1 MPLRNLIIITLAIIV
16 SMVCFAA
23 AAKNRYAN
31 IVAQAL
37 MIIEKEALQEI
48 PAAELFDSA
57 MNGMMKKLD
66 KYSAFIAGEE
76 HKIFNEDLK
85 QEFGGVG
92 MYLETNPETKRL
104 FVLAPMPDTPAFDAD
119 LRIGDEILKIDG
131 QDVVG
136 IDRSDAVKLLRGP
149 INQPV
154 ILTIQRDGETLEKS
168 LRRASIP
175 IPSVTGDYRNPDR
188 KWQFVLQENP
198 RIGYIR
204 LHQFGEKTGDEFEAA
219 FREIDGSIDG
229 LILDL
234 RHNSGGLLEVAVRI
248 CDLFLEKGL
257 TIVSTR
263 GRHGKM
269 IQRKVSEINNL
280 VSTSLPVVILV
291 NRYSASASEIVA
303 GCLQDHQRAVIIG
316 EQSWGKGTVQNV
328 IPMQRGESAL
338 KLTTA
343 SYWRP
348 SGIQIDRNAANSIKT
363 KVWGVQPD
371 TGFEIELTKEELF
384 KNLRYR
390 NIRDLEG
397 LVAGGHEQA
406 LAALKRMRQEEIILS
421 DEVESDDQSPL
432 ENSSPEDNVSAENS
446 AEKSTKNESLL
457 PPKSNDSSTNDSS
470 TNDSSTNDSPQPD
483 DDDPPAKPFNED
495 APHIDQPVRRAL
507 EYFETV
513 LDKQSVAAQQEQ
525 RISLQPRFRL
535 SKDGIQHRLRQS
547 TCERVLLAGM
557 ITAD

>member
-1 MPLRNLIIITLAIIV
+1 MPLRNLIIIALAIIV
-16 SMVCFAA
+16 SLMCFAA
-23 AAKNRYAN
+23 AAKNRFAN

-37 MIIEKEALQEI
+37 TIIEKEALQEV

-57 MNGMMKKLD
+57 MNGMMQKLD
-66 KYSAFIAGEE
+66 KHSAFIAGEK

-104 FVLAPMPDTPAFDAD
+104 FVLAPMPDTPAFAAD

-131 QDVVG
+131 NNVVG

-154 ILTIQRDGETLEKS
+154 ILTIQRDEETLEKT

-175 IPSVTGDYRNPDR
+175 IPSVTGDYRGPDR

-204 LHQFGEKTGDEFEAA
+204 LHQFGEKTGDEFESAY
-219 FREIDGSIDG
+219 REIDGAIDG

-234 RHNSGGLLEVAVRI
+234 RNNSGGLLEVAVRI

-269 IQRKVSEINNL
+269 IQRRVSEIDSL
-280 VSTSLPVVILV
+280 VSPNLPVVILV

-303 GCLQDHQRAVIIG
+303 GCLQDHHRAVVIG
-316 EQSWGKGTVQNV
+316 EQSWGKGTVQNL

-348 SGIQIDRNAANSIKT
+348 SGIQIDRDAPNSVKT

-371 TGFEIELTKEELF
+371 AGFEIKLTEEDLF
-384 KNLRYR
+384 NNLRYR

-397 LVAGGHEQA
+397 LIAGGHEQA
-406 LAALKRMRQEEIILS
+406 LAALKRMRREEIIISDGAEGELESTPGDSLS
-421 DEVESDDQSPL
+421 EEGAS
-432 ENSSPEDNVSAENS
+432 EKSSS
-446 AEKSTKNESLL
+446 EKSTTGE
-457 PPKSNDSSTNDSS
+457 PAAPTQTNDS
-470 TNDSSTNDSPQPD
+470 DSQDTPKPD
-483 DDDPPAKPFNED
+483 DDDSTATPSDED
-495 APHIDQPVRRAL
+495 VPHVDQPVRRAL

-513 LDKQSVAAQQEQ
+513 LKKQAIAA
-525 RISLQPRFRL
+525 
-535 SKDGIQHRLRQS
+535 
-547 TCERVLLAGM
+547 
-557 ITAD
+557 